1 MNLIKVMQMLSK
13 WGFILMWIPFATIFV
28 GMFSLPEGD
37 YSWAELP
44 LLARISMVAAG
55 TLFILSVV
63 GLVGSLVLGSMT
75 NRSILANGEPG
86 SATIVKI
93 WDTGATVNR
102 DPVVRMLLEVQPA
115 TGSPFQAE
123 TEMLVSRLEIP
134 QIQPGMVVSVKY
146 DSKTKAVALVRQ

>member
-1 MNLIKVMQMLSK
+1 M
-13 WGFILMWIPFATIFV
+13 
-28 GMFSLPEGD
+28 
-37 YSWAELP
+37 
-44 LLARISMVAAG
+44 
-55 TLFILSVV
+55 
-63 GLVGSLVLGSMT
+63 
-75 NRSILANGEPG
+75 
-86 SATIVKI
+86 KI

>member
-75 NRSILANGEPG
+75 NRSILPME
-86 SATIVKI
+86 
-93 WDTGATVNR
+93 
-102 DPVVRMLLEVQPA
+102 
-115 TGSPFQAE
+115 SP
-123 TEMLVSRLEIP
+123 
-134 QIQPGMVVSVKY
+134 
-146 DSKTKAVALVRQ
+146 VRQPS